1 MKLKTLTNGT
11 VIYQP
16 FSFPDS
22 LNGLD
27 ITIVK
32 NTLDYKEFLAEMSA
46 DYRRTKEEVSIIR
59 AYRAKHP
66 ELKDN

>member
-32 NTLDYKEFLAEMSA
+32 NTLDYKEFLAEMSD
-46 DYRRTKEEVSIIR
+46 DY
-59 AYRAKHP
+59 
-66 ELKDN
+66 